1 MMWAFAFFSIPYP
14 EKNIRFPHGH
24 PTTHMCGQFWAY
36 QVNQLLDTIRLGS
49 PITPTGI
56 RVVSYIHA
64 SLIMYV
70 LLSSHTVAL
79 RNFLPTAE
87 LYGIFLRSSRSL
99 TLLIFLSPSCHWKL
113 WLRLGFTYHATHL
126 TVASDAVSRENNMH
140 NNIISSNNCTNICY
154 KAYNKLLVLACR
166 TAIEF
171 IAWQKLVQLI
181 LLILLSDILY
191 YLYKQDNKFVAT

>member
-1 MMWAFAFFSIPYP
+1 MPTSSKDSRKLTNIITVWDMQTFS
-14 EKNIRFPHGH
+14 
-24 PTTHMCGQFWAY
+24 
-36 QVNQLLDTIRLGS
+36 
-49 PITPTGI
+49 

-70 LLSSHTVAL
+70 LLSSNTVAL

-87 LYGIFLRSSRSL
+87 LYGVFLRSSRSL

-113 WLRLGFTYHATHL
+113 WLRLGFTYHATYL

-140 NNIISSNNCTNICY
+140 NNVISSENCTNICY

-166 TAIEF
+166 TATVF
-171 IAWQKLVQLI
+171 IALTVVLQI
-181 LLILLSDILY
+181 LLI
-191 YLYKQDNKFVAT
+191 